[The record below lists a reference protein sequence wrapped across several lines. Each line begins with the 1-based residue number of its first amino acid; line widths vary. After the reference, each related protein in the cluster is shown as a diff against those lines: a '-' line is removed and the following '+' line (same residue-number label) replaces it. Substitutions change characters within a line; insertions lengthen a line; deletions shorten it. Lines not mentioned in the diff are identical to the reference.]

1 LRAAADAAGA
11 GRRQEPPASRPA
23 HAKMARTTTAC
34 LFPAVFF
41 LCITPAQAY
50 RFMAIGDWGASFESG
65 GIGRDT
71 CGGKVCEQQAA
82 DAVQMG
88 K

>member
-1 LRAAADAAGA
+1 MAACIAYRSPRHLAPRLVA
-11 GRRQEPPASRPA
+11 A

-34 LFPAVFF
+34 LFPAVLF